1 MTDRSPEMQSKEEVV
16 LGVIRAVEER
26 DAEALFELYHD
37 EVELHDAPSLPYEH
51 PAGQTAMSE
60 QFETTPEKTWLGTWG
75 PLQPTEAERRM
86 DPRVVATNG
95 DEVVVQYT
103 TRALAPN
110 GERYE
115 SEVLGLYKV
124 RDGKFARA
132 QMFHYDTAGILAFLE
147 RAAESAP
154 AAVA

>member
-1 MTDRSPEMQSKEEVV
+1 MQSNEEVV
-16 LGVIRAVEER
+16 LGVFRAVEER
-26 DAEALFELYHD
+26 DADALFELYHD
-37 EVELHDAPSLPYEH
+37 EVELHDAPSLPYGH
-51 PAGQTAMSE
+51 PAGKTAMRE
-60 QFETTPEKTWLGTWG
+60 QFDEAPEETWFGTWG

-103 TRALAPN
+103 TRALAPD
-110 GERYE
+110 GERFE
-115 SEVLGLYKV
+115 SLVLGLYEV

-147 RAAESAP
+147 RAAELGP
-154 AAVA
+154 VAAA